1 VADQASGEAMTKA
14 KKPVLYVGGVIFS
27 GASQELME
35 LAELTHM
42 PVDMTL
48 MGLGLFLAS
57 IPINGMLGC
66 MAPIGRIWL
75 CTIPILSWPLG
86 TV

>member
-1 VADQASGEAMTKA
+1 M
-14 KKPVLYVGGVIFS
+14 LYVGGGVVFS

-48 MGLGLFLAS
+48 MGLGAFPGEHPQS
-57 IPINGMLGC
+57 MGMLGYARHLLGEYGHALFRSC
-66 MAPIGRIWL
+66 CRPSGRGL
-75 CTIPILSWPLG
+75 TIA
-86 TV
+86 